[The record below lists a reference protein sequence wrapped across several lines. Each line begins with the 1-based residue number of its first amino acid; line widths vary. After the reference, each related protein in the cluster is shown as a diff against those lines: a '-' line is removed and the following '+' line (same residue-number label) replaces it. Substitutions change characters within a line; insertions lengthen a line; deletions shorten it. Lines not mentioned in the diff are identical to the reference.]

1 MPDVIMS
8 SVKIFADAAKA
19 FKDVQTEDDVLMLQ
33 EDVNSLCD
41 WSLKR
46 RLKVN
51 APKYTHMT
59 YGYPK
64 IRSQYKMKE
73 GDGYIIIRH
82 DDEAEK
88 EPGSSV

>member
-1 MPDVIMS
+1 M
-8 SVKIFADAAKA
+8 
-19 FKDVQTEDDVLMLQ
+19 LMLQ

-51 APKYTHMT
+51 ATKYTHMT

-73 GDGYIIIRH
+73 GDGKLTDILL
-82 DDEAEK
+82 
-88 EPGSSV
+88 